1 MTGRS
6 ARGDFE
12 CQHFPSLAAV
22 SKGDDGDL
30 TRVRVREVANKIM
43 DLVEGVI
50 ARVER
55 LIRRRRNRFSTHPAP
70 GPRARRRRRT
80 IGVGAGRSPAADGV
94 VAGALGECRRE
105 EAKLCRSHVGMWEV
119 NVDVRRAYLP

>member
-12 CQHFPSLAAV
+12 RKHFPSLAAV
-22 SKGDDGDL
+22 PKGDDGDL
-30 TRVRVREVANKIM
+30 AWVRVGEVANEIV

-55 LIRRRRNRFSTHPAP
+55 LVGRWRNGFPTHPAP
-70 GPRARRRRRT
+70 GPRAWSRRRA
-80 IGVGAGRSPAADGV
+80 IGVGAERSPAADGV
-94 VAGALGECRRE
+94 VAGALGECGRE
-105 EAKLCRSHVGMWEV
+105 EVELRRSHGGMWEV
-119 NVDVRRAYLP
+119 DINVRMAYLP

>member
-1 MTGRS
+1 MAGRS

-12 CQHFPSLAAV
+12 CKHFPSLAAV
-22 SKGDDGDL
+22 SKGDDGGL
-30 TRVRVREVANKIM
+30 AWVRIGEVANKIV

-55 LIRRRRNRFSTHPAP
+55 LVGRRRNGLPTHPAP
-70 GPRARRRRRT
+70 GPRARRRGPT

-94 VAGALGECRRE
+94 VAGALGECMRE
-105 EAKLCRSHVGMWEV
+105 EAKLR
-119 NVDVRRAYLP
+119 